1 MENHNY
7 QFQLELLEVLVSSKQ
22 SLTQPH
28 STEIYSVV
36 FQNWGLILEIF
47 AFPKSNIYTSFQK
60 KIEFLFY
67 RKIWKTLGRESE
79 EFCAS
84 DTGVLSA
91 NIS

>member
-22 SLTQPH
+22 GLTQPH